1 MSLYEVFKLILISFV
16 ILVLSSCSKSYKTLS
31 SIEISEGTNFQE
43 YLLYEYNKKAKFEA
57 EEMHDWNST
66 KLYSEK
72 ALKSIESEK
81 IFPEKITYWKLPKD
95 KIKEIKI
102 AHDSLITIYD
112 EAKKIDPYNLARAI
126 TSLDCWSEQQEEN
139 WQTWDINNC
148 KDIFFSSMHDI
159 YTKIS
164 KQKEDL
170 LTDKT
175 ISKNKSIDEATI
187 VTKNEDDEIMQI
199 VYFDFDKI
207 NLSDVS
213 LKTIESFLIKNKNT
227 INKYLIFGHTDTKGT
242 KKYNLSLS
250 VKRAEFVR
258 DILIKNG
265 IRNEQIDIFG
275 NGEDF
280 LAVNTPDDTKHPANR
295 RVEIKKSN

>member
-1 MSLYEVFKLILISFV
+1 MSLYEVVKLILISCFV
-16 ILVLSSCSKSYKTLS
+16 LILSSCSASYKTLS
-31 SIEISEGTNFQE
+31 NIEISEGNNFQE
-43 YLLYEYNKKAKFEA
+43 FLLYEYNKKAKFEA
-57 EEMHDWNST
+57 EEMHDWNSA

-72 ALKSIESEK
+72 ALKSIESDK
-81 IFPEKITYWKLPKD
+81 IYPEKITYWKLPKD

-112 EAKKIDPYNLARAI
+112 EAKVIDPYNLARAI
-126 TSLDCWSEQQEEN
+126 SSLDCWSEQQEEN

-148 KDIFFSSMHDI
+148 KDVFLSSMHNI

-164 KQKEDL
+164 EKKE
-170 LTDKT
+170 TRETNKT

-187 VTKNEDDEIMQI
+187 VTKNEDDKIIQI

-213 LKTIESFLIKNKNT
+213 LKTIEGFLNKNKNK

-250 VKRAEFVR
+250 MKRAEFVR
-258 DILIKNG
+258 DILIKHG
-265 IRNEQIDIFG
+265 IRKEQIDIFG

-295 RVEIKKSN
+295 RVEIKNSN

>member
-1 MSLYEVFKLILISFV
+1 MSLFKLVRLILISCV
-16 ILVLSSCSKSYKTLS
+16 VLVLSSCSASYKTLS
-31 SIEISEGTNFQE
+31 NIEISEGNNFQE
-43 YLLYEYNKKAKFEA
+43 FLLYEYNKKAKFEA
-57 EEMHDWNST
+57 EEMHDWNSA

-72 ALKSIESEK
+72 ALKSIESDK
-81 IFPEKITYWKLPKD
+81 IYPEKITYWKLPKD

-112 EAKKIDPYNLARAI
+112 EAKVIDPYNLARAI
-126 TSLDCWSEQQEEN
+126 SSLDCWSEQQEEN

-148 KDIFFSSMHDI
+148 KDVFLSSMHDI
-159 YTKIS
+159 YSKIS
-164 KQKEDL
+164 EEKKEE
-170 LTDKT
+170 TNKT
-175 ISKNKSIDEATI
+175 ISKNKRIDETTI
-187 VTKNEDDEIMQI
+187 VTKNEEDQIMQI

-213 LKTIESFLIKNKNT
+213 LKTIESFLIKNKNK
-227 INKYLIFGHTDTKGT
+227 INKYLIYGHTDTKGT

-250 VKRAEFVR
+250 VKRAKFVR

-265 IRNEQIDIFG
+265 IRSEQIDIFG

-295 RVEIKKSN
+295 RVEIKGSN

>member
-1 MSLYEVFKLILISFV
+1 MSLYELVKLFLISCV
-16 ILVLSSCSKSYKTLS
+16 VLVLSSCSASYKTLS
-31 SIEISEGTNFQE
+31 NIEISEGNNFQE
-43 YLLYEYNKKAKFEA
+43 YLLYEYSEKAKFEA
-57 EEMHDWNST
+57 EEMHDWNSA

-72 ALKSIESEK
+72 ALKSIENDK
-81 IFPEKITYWKLPKD
+81 IYPEKISYWKLPKD
-95 KIKEIKI
+95 KIKQIKI
-102 AHDSLITIYD
+102 AHDSLISIYD
-112 EAKKIDPYNLARAI
+112 KAKVIDPYNLARAI
-126 TSLDCWSEQQEEN
+126 SSLDCWSEQQEEN

-148 KDIFFSSMHDI
+148 KDIFLSSMHDI
-159 YTKIS
+159 YTQIS
-164 KQKEDL
+164 EENEAVE
-170 LTDKT
+170 TDKT
-175 ISKNKSIDEATI
+175 ISENKSIDETTI
-187 VTKNEDDEIMQI
+187 VTKNEEDQIMQI

-213 LKTIESFLIKNKNT
+213 LKTIESFLSKNKNK

-258 DILIKNG
+258 DILIQYG
-265 IRNEQIDIFG
+265 VRNEQIDIFG

>member
-1 MSLYEVFKLILISFV
+1 MPFYEVHKLILIFCFGL
-16 ILVLSSCSKSYKTLS
+16 ILSSCSSSYKTLS
-31 SIEISEGTNFQE
+31 NIEISEGNNFQE
-43 YLLYEYNKKAKFEA
+43 YLLYEYNKNAKFEA
-57 EEMHDWNST
+57 EEMHDWNSA

-72 ALKSIESEK
+72 ALKSIESDN
-81 IFPEKITYWKLPKD
+81 IYPEKITYWKLPKD
-95 KIKEIKI
+95 KIKEIEI
-102 AHDSLITIYD
+102 AHDSLISVYD
-112 EAKKIDPYNLARAI
+112 EAKVIDPYNLARAI

-148 KDIFFSSMHDI
+148 KDVFLSSMHDI

-164 KQKEDL
+164 ENEETRETNKI
-170 LTDKT
+170 
-175 ISKNKSIDEATI
+175 ISKNKSVDEATI
-187 VTKNEDDEIMQI
+187 VSKNENDEIMQI
-199 VYFDFDKI
+199 IYFDFDKI

-213 LKTIESFLIKNKNT
+213 LKTIEDFLNVNKNK
-227 INKYLIFGHTDTKGT
+227 INKYIIYGHTDTKGT

-258 DILIKNG
+258 DILIKHG
-265 IRNEQIDIFG
+265 IKNEQIDIFG
-275 NGEDF
+275 NGEEF